1 MFHRE
6 YECYLSAEGSFAEDS
21 PVIED
26 GKPHTPHTTHTLTLT
41 PTQCTAGSVT
51 VIEGVSKI
59 PQHQLMFIG
68 SSRRS
73 LTLVVVSPCAGVSV
87 AASSTYPH
95 ASTYQSLTSLMEAIL

>member
-51 VIEGVSKI
+51 VIEGV
-59 PQHQLMFIG
+59 
-68 SSRRS
+68 
-73 LTLVVVSPCAGVSV
+73 
-87 AASSTYPH
+87 
-95 ASTYQSLTSLMEAIL
+95 